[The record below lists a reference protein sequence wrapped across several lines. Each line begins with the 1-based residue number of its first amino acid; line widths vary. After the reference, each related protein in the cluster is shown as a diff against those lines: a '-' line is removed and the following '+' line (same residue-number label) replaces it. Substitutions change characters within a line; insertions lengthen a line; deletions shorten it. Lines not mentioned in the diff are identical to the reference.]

1 MLRDVKLHDTWSIF
15 GKGIFDLLLY
25 AGFSDGP
32 VFKFSNLALV
42 AIKSL
47 NDVASSFLL
56 GMQLSLKFNF
66 NLQDGEGKYRW
77 WYLGKGYWFGLK
89 GKECLLL
96 VVGAGMGMGEFV
108 GG

>member
-1 MLRDVKLHDTWSIF
+1 MLRVVKLHDTWSIF

-56 GMQLSLKFNF
+56 GMRPMFNF

-77 WYLGKGYWFGLK
+77 
-89 GKECLLL
+89 
-96 VVGAGMGMGEFV
+96 
-108 GG
+108 